1 MNISAIGQDS
11 HAFEPMGSPKPLV
24 LGGVTVPGCRGLE
37 GNSDADVILHALVNA
52 ISGISGEIILGKITD
67 EMCLTQGIR
76 ESRAY
81 VARALETL
89 GDARIVHVSISLECK
104 EPKISPVAPQICA
117 EIARILSL
125 AREHVCLTATSGEG
139 LRHSAAG
146 KVLPRSSSVPPHW
159 QNKNLQRNRNDG
171 TRQDRRI

>member
-11 HAFEPMGSPKPLV
+11 HAFEPAGSKKPLV
-24 LGGVTVPGCRGLE
+24 LGGVTVAGCRGLA

-52 ISGISGEIILGKITD
+52 ISGISGQVVLGKITD

-81 VARALETL
+81 VARALQTL
-89 GDARIVHVSISLECK
+89 GTARIVHVSISLECK

-117 EIARILSL
+117 SVARILGITE
-125 AREHVCLTATSGEG
+125 EHVCLTATSGEG
-139 LRHSAAG
+139 LTAFGRGEGIAAL
-146 KVLPRSSSVPPHW
+146 VMVTV
-159 QNKNLQRNRNDG
+159 QV
-171 TRQDRRI
+171 